1 MFLYI
6 RDVYNPDM
14 EYEVS
19 EAAPKQETCY
29 INALSMLPH
38 NLPNSHII
46 FCTLQLYYK
55 K

>member
-19 EAAPKQETCY
+19 EAAPKQETY
-29 INALSMLPH
+29 HMNALSKLPL
-38 NLPNSHII
+38 NLPNSHVI
-46 FCTLQLYYK
+46 FCIVQLCYK